1 VNDQWVPGPPPAPP
15 PWVNPLPPSN
25 DWGNAPG
32 CSAPTGPSIVDGIVI
47 TGVPATVSSL
57 YWQVVLNDGAAP
69 PNYLINHLDGQ
80 GNVIGAPML
89 ISGVDASITFNDPV
103 YLSEDPVQPM
113 QAATKQYV
121 DGHAG
126 GGDVEEAPMDN
137 YPYARYMAT
146 WERLPQAYIPEAP
159 NTSQRF
165 GRFNTTWQLDAIQT
179 DAPSD
184 GGTYGRQNGAWNP
197 ALALTGGTITGSLTV
212 NQVLTVQGPNSLV
225 LNAPINQQR
234 SIMSMTSNIARWVL
248 TLGDGTSEDASNHGA
263 NFTLTAYGV
272 AGAFLGNWLTI
283 ARADGSTVFGGGVTM
298 NQGLSVNSLFALQG
312 PGMFYLPG
320 GTAGQ
325 MLATDGDGLL
335 SWQTPPGTGGPFLP
349 LIGGTLT
356 GALNLNPPV
365 SGLRYI
371 SGQTAGSLRWL
382 INVGDSAAESGS
394 NAGSNFSIQS
404 FADTGSLLSTPLSIS
419 RATGM
424 TTVAGRL
431 TGLSDAMF
439 SAGVGAPNFNSMAS
453 ATGGYAGIPVMFWQ
467 SNDGSISYGEVYW
480 DALQGFVMASIAPS
494 WTSSDLALDG
504 GGNFKYEGSG
514 TAIKAGGGSW
524 TAPSDD
530 RIKTVQDDYT
540 SGLDEVL
547 QLRPV
552 VYTYK
557 GNDTPTANFTKRGS
571 VQQHTGAAPYP
582 ASAHY
587 NPAKDQTPFVGF
599 IAQELEQIFPGMVR
613 QREGFIDGEK
623 VTDLRDVDVSSL
635 IYALVNA
642 VKTLKAEIDTLRAE
656 AGLG

>member
-15 PWVNPLPPSN
+15 QWVNPLPSSN

-32 CSAPTGPSIVDGIVI
+32 CSAPAGPSVVQGIVI
-47 TGVPATVSSL
+47 TGVPATISSL
-57 YWQVVLNDGAAP
+57 YWQIVLNDGASP

-121 DGHAG
+121 DDHAG
-126 GGDVEEAPMDN
+126 AGGIGEAPMDN
-137 YPYARYMAT
+137 YTYARYMAT

-159 NTSQRF
+159 NTGQRF
-165 GRFNTTWQLDAIQT
+165 GRFNSTWQLDAIQT

-234 SIMSMTSNIARWVL
+234 SIMSMTSNIARWLL

-263 NFTLTAYGV
+263 NFSLSGYGIT
-272 AGAFLGNWLTI
+272 GAFLGNWLTI

-335 SWQTPPGTGGPFLP
+335 SWQTPPGAGGPFLP

-365 SGLRYI
+365 SGIRYI

-382 INVGDSAAESGS
+382 INVGDSSAESGA
-394 NAGSNFSIQS
+394 NAGSNFSLQS
-404 FADTGSLLSTPLSIS
+404 FTDAGAALGTPLSINRATGKVAFNLQAGAGNPNFPHIDGPAGISRQIAGSTSGGDRWGIALGNSVPESGGNAGSDLAIARFDDAGAYIDDPLYIS
-419 RATGM
+419 RATGVP
-424 TTVAGRL
+424 TFSQPIVNGSDRRLKSEVEPVANALDIIAQLEGVYYRL
-431 TGLSDAMF
+431 ESQARRQVGLVAQDVIGSLPEVVFETGVPGDALVAE
-439 SAGVGAPNFNSMAS
+439 SGDAS
-453 ATGGYAGIPVMFWQ
+453 PMLG
-467 SNDGSISYGEVYW
+467 ISYPNIV
-480 DALQGFVMASIAPS
+480 A
-494 WTSSDLALDG
+494 
-504 GGNFKYEGSG
+504 
-514 TAIKAGGGSW
+514 
-524 TAPSDD
+524 
-530 RIKTVQDDYT
+530 
-540 SGLDEVL
+540 VL
-547 QLRPV
+547 
-552 VYTYK
+552 
-557 GNDTPTANFTKRGS
+557 
-571 VQQHTGAAPYP
+571 
-582 ASAHY
+582 
-587 NPAKDQTPFVGF
+587 
-599 IAQELEQIFPGMVR
+599 I
-613 QREGFIDGEK
+613 
-623 VTDLRDVDVSSL
+623 
-635 IYALVNA
+635 NA
-642 VKTLKAEIDTLRAE
+642 VKELKAEIDTLREE